1 MLRRLA
7 LSLIFGFFLLLP
19 VIHVN
24 ASVED
29 SGGKDLPETYFR
41 GPYDFAVTK
50 LGDAALIKVLEG
62 TPFGYIVS
70 DLITPIF
77 HKTQQIAMPVLTPY
91 KELGEKFVQFLNPQ
105 VVRDNSIPYTSENLI
120 YAIFCA
126 VSTNTEKYSGFIRED
141 VPASKPQISENW
153 EDSQGAMQ
161 TAYNANALLGL
172 VQKTPKND
180 KYNWDRPP
188 IKINDADP
196 TKFCDYRESAKPH
209 PPVETDITSLG
220 AFLQEVWVYLRMP
233 ITIIISGSEADGDA
247 EYEKSK
253 AKYAV
258 RLTEEKVDA
267 HSMEFAHVGDATAKE
282 VEKSPFPETIQAA
295 TSRGWAFNFLPEF
308 MSKKK
313 VVGNAMTTYE
323 YCVKFFDNCSEIE
336 SPTNLVNNMKT
347 RMSQAG
353 CAVTPD
359 GIGAALGSGDTA
371 VPLECDKKPLQCPID
386 VIKEKA
392 QKPSDNK
399 CSIANQSSAKS
410 FMSSDQQA
418 VFGSGLSPLAIK
430 VLETAADTY
439 KVPASVLLA
448 TMYHEGAFNHSE
460 WNWSDDKAIEEY
472 SDCNNQDPMPSCQ
485 EFAGGEGAVGPFGF
499 IQSWWDQY
507 MEDGKNPYDGKYFQV
522 KVEGMDEVVK
532 ALDPSSFNP
541 CNFTDA
547 AFMAAREISE
557 DQSHAYEEVP
567 NSCVSPQFGPINFY
581 TGNLRPESCSA
592 WTGDRVATTR
602 LQYAEGIDEGACV
615 DPAIT
620 NDIGRMVKMFEAL
633 TP

>member
-1 MLRRLA
+1 MLRRVVLIIIIG
-7 LSLIFGFFLLLP
+7 LSTLLLTP
-19 VIHVN
+19 HVY
-24 ASVED
+24 ASVKD

-50 LGDAALIKVLEG
+50 LGDAELIKVLEG

-77 HKTQQIAMPVLTPY
+77 HKTQQIAMPVLKPY

-153 EDSQGAMQ
+153 EDSQEAMQ

-172 VQKTPKND
+172 VQKTPKN
-180 KYNWDRPP
+180 KQYNWDRPP

-196 TKFCDYRESAKPH
+196 TKFCDYKESAKPH

-220 AFLQEVWVYLRMP
+220 AFLQEVWVYLTMP
-233 ITIIISGSEADGDA
+233 ITIIISGSEEDDDA

-336 SPTNLVNNMKT
+336 SPTNLVNNMKE
-347 RMSQAG
+347 RMKQAG
-353 CAVTPD
+353 CAVVPNDID
-359 GIGAALGSGDTA
+359 GAIGSGETA
-371 VPLECDKKPLQCPID
+371 IPLECDKKPAEC
-386 VIKEKA
+386 KEVDTWEQILEKLPTSLGA
-392 QKPSDNK
+392 ATQKYSQYFPS
-399 CSIANQSSAKS
+399 
-410 FMSSDQQA
+410 
-418 VFGSGLSPLAIK
+418 
-430 VLETAADTY
+430 
-439 KVPASVLLA
+439 PASEQLIDLMNVIFDIEVRNDATLNPALGGSYVCEENSASAAGPFQIKTETYGDITNECEDEFMEDDLSVCKTKESQLSRCVTEDAVELAMRALLYSSGRWVYTPNQCTNRENKIG
-448 TMYHEGAFNHSE
+448 TMAELYTAV
-460 WNWSDDKAIEEY
+460 
-472 SDCNNQDPMPSCQ
+472 CNY
-485 EFAGGEGAVGPFGF
+485 GEGNTILPHLNNKTYCEYVFDTLGWP
-499 IQSWWDQY
+499 
-507 MEDGKNPYDGKYFQV
+507 KP
-522 KVEGMDEVVK
+522 
-532 ALDPSSFNP
+532 
-541 CNFTDA
+541 
-547 AFMAAREISE
+547 
-557 DQSHAYEEVP
+557 
-567 NSCVSPQFGPINFY
+567 
-581 TGNLRPESCSA
+581 
-592 WTGDRVATTR
+592 
-602 LQYAEGIDEGACV
+602 
-615 DPAIT
+615 
-620 NDIGRMVKMFEAL
+620 
-633 TP
+633 